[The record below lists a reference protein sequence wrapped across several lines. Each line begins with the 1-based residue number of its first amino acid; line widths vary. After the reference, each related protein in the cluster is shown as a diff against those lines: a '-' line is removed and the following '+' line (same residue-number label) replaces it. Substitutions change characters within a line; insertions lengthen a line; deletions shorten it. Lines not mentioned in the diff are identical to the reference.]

1 MFFEAKIR
9 MNASAQPG
17 PGRPK
22 DLQKRSAVLAA
33 ACQLFPEHGF
43 DGTSMDA
50 VAATAGV
57 SKLTVYS
64 HFVDK
69 ETLFVAAIRTNIGG
83 QLPEQLFSK
92 SLSGSL
98 RDQLVAIADAFFQLI
113 IRDDAIALHRL
124 LVTGT
129 GSSPKLA
136 EMFWQEGPQRIQ
148 QAFVDFLAE
157 HIESGAL
164 RIEDPARAA
173 SQFFCL
179 LKGELHGRRL
189 CGCGGGFDAADIR
202 EHIEATVDFF
212 LRACRP

>member
-1 MFFEAKIR
+1 MST
-9 MNASAQPG
+9 SAPAAPTA

-22 DLQKRSAVLAA
+22 DPQKRAAVLAA
-33 ACQLFPEHGF
+33 ACRLFPEHGF

-50 VAATAGV
+50 VAAAAGV

-69 ETLFVAAIRTNIGG
+69 ETLFVAAMRANIAD
-83 QLPEQLFSK
+83 QVPEQVFSK
-92 SLSGSL
+92 NLHGSL
-98 RDQLVAIADAFFQLI
+98 REQLLEIADAFFQLI
-113 IRDDAIALHRL
+113 ISDDAIALHRL

-148 QAFVDFLAE
+148 QAFADFLAG
-157 HIESGAL
+157 HIASGEL
-164 RIEDPARAA
+164 RVEDPARAA

-189 CGCGGGFDAADIR
+189 CGCGGDFDAVDIR
-202 EHIEATVDFF
+202 AHVEATVDFF